1 MQDEPYDD
9 PNNWEPREVRIA
21 RHVGALGE
29 GVGALIAAPPY
40 PEAEILTAFRLKSG
54 MAGLPHFC
62 PRGTCRRAKS
72 CRAGDIDAGAACGA
86 QFSAETERDFQAMVL
101 GVLIAWR
108 AQCARATREAAALA
122 RWSGAETNAAPL
134 SRGRRAAKRKG

>member
-1 MQDEPYDD
+1 MQDEPYD

-21 RHVGALGE
+21 RHAGVLREGIGAL
-29 GVGALIAAPPY
+29 VAAPPY

-62 PRGTCRRAKS
+62 PRATCRRAKS
-72 CRAGDIDAGAACGA
+72 CRASDIETGAACGA
-86 QFSAETERDFQAMVL
+86 QFDAATERDFQAMVL
-101 GVLIAWR
+101 GILIAWR
-108 AQCARATREAAALA
+108 AQCARATRDATALA